1 MKKSQL
7 VSAIK
12 TVLAENKKQKLD
24 ENTIRQAVR
33 EVLSEAD
40 QYIKIGGRF
49 HQVEVDGEGNRFIE
63 LFNGPKITVQK
74 AGQEQRSLE
83 DIEQDI
89 NNTKKPSDGTSI
101 DVAKALK
108 YGSTE
113 RKGKG
118 YSTFGNVG
126 QTSRE
131 FRPSDEPNR

>member
-12 TVLAENKKQKLD
+12 TVIAENKKQKLN
-24 ENTIRQAVR
+24 ESTIREIIR

-40 QYIKIGGRF
+40 QYMKIGGRF
-49 HQVEVDGEGNRFIE
+49 HQVEVDGEGNKFIE

-74 AGQEQRSLE
+74 AGQEQRPLE

-89 NNTKKPSDGTSI
+89 NNNKKQSDGTSM

-118 YSTFGNVG
+118 YRTFGNVG

-131 FRPSDEPNR
+131 FRRSDEPNR